1 MLFDITHIQLK
12 HILLSFQVIAFI
24 CGVIVVILM
33 VLALAST
40 DWLMAAGFREGLFL
54 HCIEND
60 AVPPLPF
67 NLEGLPG
74 CYPSRDVCKL
84 FVLCGWFLFS
94 VFHESIKPNKIFK
107 IFSLYPSYSCTV
119 YYKFNNGCNSH
130 TIDWFRVANKK
141 SQRKVPVL

>member
-1 MLFDITHIQLK
+1 
-12 HILLSFQVIAFI
+12 
-24 CGVIVVILM
+24 M

-60 AVPPLPF
+60 AIPPLPF
-67 NLEGLPG
+67 GLEGPPG
-74 CYPSRDVCKL
+74 CYSSRDVCKL
-84 FVLCGWFLFS
+84 LFVCVFANCGFFPKKKKNQQKQIS
-94 VFHESIKPNKIFK
+94 
-107 IFSLYPSYSCTV
+107 IFSLYPSYSRTV

-141 SQRKVPVL
+141 SQCEVPVL